1 MADRR
6 PPLRKS
12 PAEILD
18 DLMNGHRE
26 ALLTDAETAKR
37 YLLTFRD
44 RNDSLP
50 NAVKFFLHDLLAE
63 DAYQTDDME
72 ACRAAVAEAGRYLPA
87 AEAEMRQRFREYRP
101 SIRMF
106 ERGIAL
112 AIDEGEPDRGLALCD
127 QAIGLGMGPA
137 YQSKRASIERMM

>member
-6 PPLRKS
+6 EPIRKS

-18 DLMNGHRE
+18 DLVNGHRE
-26 ALLTDAETAKR
+26 AMITGVETAKK
-37 YLLTFRD
+37 YLLKFRD

-50 NAVKFFLHDLLAE
+50 NAVKFFLYDLLVE
-63 DAYQTDDME
+63 SAYQTDDME
-72 ACRAAVAEAGRYLPA
+72 ACQQAVTEAARYLPVA
-87 AEAEMRQRFREYRP
+87 RADLPQQFRGYST

-112 AIDEGEPDRGLALCD
+112 ALDEGEFERGLALCN
-127 QAIGLGMGPA
+127 QAIALDLGPA
-137 YQSKRASIERMM
+137 YQSKRASIERML